1 MLSAGGSNDL
11 AFKLRRKRF
20 AIETFHLP
28 PEGGVVTRRTE
39 PPPDEPT
46 KTNSSST
53 PSANKGSFQ
62 KRHTGGSGSVGCGS
76 RPGKVDP
83 LEF

>member
-1 MLSAGGSNDL
+1 
-11 AFKLRRKRF
+11 
-20 AIETFHLP
+20 
-28 PEGGVVTRRTE
+28 VVTRRTE

-46 KTNSSST
+46 KTSTSSSSSKS
-53 PSANKGSFQ
+53 SANKGSFQ
-62 KRHTGGSGSVGCGS
+62 KRHTGASGGVGCGS